1 MAGLERWNSWLA
13 LVLCAALSAACG
25 ASDAPSSPSSLTSD
39 APAADAG
46 ALGDVPADSEGA
58 EPADVA
64 EDATAT
70 VADVGSIADVAA
82 RRGPDLVTSADVP
95 VADAPAPSDAGHAPD
110 VAVVADVPAVD
121 AAPKP
126 DVVLVDLL
134 APKDVA
140 VVVDVATPI
149 DIQLTDVAPLK
160 DSIATADVA
169 KPTDIKADTQPDSGP
184 TTKPVCKCF
193 VQSAWCGAGAAK
205 EAATLGCSIP
215 LLPAHNGDILGC
227 NGSTW
232 IVQKACALGCVQAPK
247 GTPDTC
253 KVAPPKTCTLL
264 AGTAGAQLK
273 WGLHPDASNALRKL
287 GIKATGIS
295 QTIGNA
301 PASAGTHLQDGT
313 AKGYAYS
320 AATDLR
326 TLGMTAAQ
334 VKTLLQNLAE
344 VGFVAWY
351 RKPGSD
357 GWPSNGAYHIHAIW
371 VSAPMKLSLRNQ
383 VHSFM
388 AGKNGLKSNATYTF
402 YTWSQCW
409 RDALWKAFIKVNPAA
424 G

>member
-1 MAGLERWNSWLA
+1 MAGLERCKAWLA
-13 LVLCAALSAACG
+13 LPLCLALNVACG
-25 ASDAPSSPSSLTSD
+25 AAEAPPVSAAARPDTAFADSALLADA
-39 APAADAG
+39 AADSAG
-46 ALGDVPADSEGA
+46 I
-58 EPADVA
+58 EPSDVA

-70 VADVGSIADVAA
+70 VADVWSWPDAAA
-82 RRGPDLVTSADVP
+82 RRAPDLVTSADVP
-95 VADAPAPSDAGHAPD
+95 G
-110 VAVVADVPAVD
+110 ADVPAVD
-121 AAPKP
+121 VPAVDVPGVDVGPSP
-126 DVVLVDLL
+126 DVVLLDLS
-134 APKDVA
+134 APKDAA
-140 VVVDVATPI
+140 VVVDVAAPM
-149 DIQLTDVAPLK
+149 DAKLPDVAPLK
-160 DSIATADVA
+160 DTIAAADVA
-169 KPTDIKADTQPDSGP
+169 KPSDVKSDAQTDSGP

-193 VQSAWCGAGAAK
+193 VQSAWCGSGAAK
-205 EAATLGCSIP
+205 QAALLGCTIP

-227 NGSTW
+227 SGNAW
-232 IVQKACALGCVQAPK
+232 VVQKACALGCSEAPK

-253 KVAPPKTCTLL
+253 KSAPPKTCALL
-264 AGTAGAQLK
+264 AGTPGAQLK

-301 PASAGTHLQDGT
+301 TASAGTHLQDGT

-326 TLGMTAAQ
+326 TLGMSEAQ

-357 GWPSNGAYHIHAIW
+357 GWPSTGAFHIHAIW

-383 VHSFM
+383 VHAFM
-388 AGKNGLKSNATYTF
+388 AAKNGLKSNTTYTF

-409 RDALWKAFIKVNPAA
+409 KDALWKAFIQVNPAA